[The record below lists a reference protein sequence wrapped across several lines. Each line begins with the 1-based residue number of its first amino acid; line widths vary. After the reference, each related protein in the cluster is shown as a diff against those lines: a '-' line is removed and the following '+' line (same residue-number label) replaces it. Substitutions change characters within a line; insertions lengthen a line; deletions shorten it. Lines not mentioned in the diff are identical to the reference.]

1 MSMIKDIDISN
12 RPREKMIREGIERL
26 TDEELIAI
34 IIGSG
39 TKGNSALDIARDL
52 ISKYGGLNGL
62 LNCNIYSL
70 MEIKGIKKAKSITLI
85 AILEIAKRA
94 NKERIKFVKSLKSAD
109 DVYNLVKE
117 DLENEKQENFLVIYL
132 NIKLHIIKKEILF
145 KGGDTSAYIDVNMMF
160 KNAILCG
167 AKNIICVHNHPSGDS
182 SPSKED
188 MNITEN
194 IRNFSKITKIN
205 LVDHIIVGKKE
216 YFSFKEMG
224 I

>member
-1 MSMIKDIDISN
+1 MKMIKDIDISN
-12 RPREKMIREGIERL
+12 RPREKMLREGIERL

-70 MEIKGIKKAKSITLI
+70 MEIKGIKKARSITLI

-94 NKERIKFVKSLKSAD
+94 NKERIKFVESLKNAD

-194 IRNFSKITKIN
+194 IRNLSKITKIN

-224 I
+224 M

>member
-70 MEIKGIKKAKSITLI
+70 MEIKGIKKARSITLI

-94 NKERIKFVKSLKSAD
+94 NKERIKFVQSLKNAD

-132 NIKLHIIKKEILF
+132 
-145 KGGDTSAYIDVNMMF
+145 G
-160 KNAILCG
+160 
-167 AKNIICVHNHPSGDS
+167 
-182 SPSKED
+182 
-188 MNITEN
+188 
-194 IRNFSKITKIN
+194 
-205 LVDHIIVGKKE
+205 
-216 YFSFKEMG
+216 
-224 I
+224 

>member
-70 MEIKGIKKAKSITLI
+70 MEIKGIKKARSITLI

-94 NKERIKFVKSLKSAD
+94 NKERIKFVESLKNAD

-194 IRNFSKITKIN
+194 IRSLSKITKIN
-205 LVDHIIVGKKE
+205 LLDHIIVGKNE

-224 I
+224 M

>member
-70 MEIKGIKKAKSITLI
+70 MEIKGIKKARSITLI

-94 NKERIKFVKSLKSAD
+94 NKERIKFVESLKNAD

-117 DLENEKQENFLVIYL
+117 DLENEKQENFFVIYL
-132 NIKLHIIKKEILF
+132 NIKLNIIKKEILF

-194 IRNFSKITKIN
+194 IRSLSKITKIN
-205 LVDHIIVGKKE
+205 LLDHIIVGKNE

-224 I
+224 M